1 MFKVSQIF
9 IYVCCNISFQ
19 RKQVEKFKI
28 AYYFSICWKEGLF
41 KSEIK
46 RTGKNTGV
54 FVILRMLPQESCTN
68 FHQNSFQTNLLGRI
82 FGPSL

>member
-46 RTGKNTGV
+46 RTGENTDV
-54 FVILRMLPQESCTN
+54 FVILRMLPQEERLHKFLPKQFSNQLTRPY
-68 FHQNSFQTNLLGRI
+68 FWT
-82 FGPSL
+82 